1 MLGEG
6 YTYRLRLDVVTLNAF
21 FRPGTAFVSYI
32 IFVLYIISLEFVS
45 ALGALRAC
53 VAGCIGYTY
62 SCLMKIWE
70 TRINMN
76 ILHYLHDDMGLIL
89 YSSPNS

>member
-21 FRPGTAFVSYI
+21 FRPGTAFLIFISFYFFS
-32 IFVLYIISLEFVS
+32 IFVFFIA

-53 VAGCIGYTY
+53 VAGCI
-62 SCLMKIWE
+62 
-70 TRINMN
+70 
-76 ILHYLHDDMGLIL
+76 
-89 YSSPNS
+89 